1 MFPLQNKVSVIH
13 ENINE
18 GFRVDERSVPE
29 NNACIINNGPSMMQ
43 FVSLHSSTTPH
54 NTHVKSKII
63 KEIVETPGC
72 TYSEVEVTGIYYNN
86 VYINFV
92 PVI

>member
-18 GFRVDERSVPE
+18 GFKVDERSVPE
-29 NNACIINNGPSMMQ
+29 NNACIIIHNGPSMMQ

-54 NTHVKSKII
+54 NKQVKSKKI
-63 KEIVETPGC
+63 KEIVETSGC
-72 TYSEVEVTGIYYNN
+72 TYSEVTGIYYNN
-86 VYINFV
+86 I
-92 PVI
+92 